1 MTMRWREVEKVDD
14 EDDHEEMEERW
25 MMMVMMGPF
34 CMAGVELG
42 QTDSLAPSPRVPPT
56 LAPSQRQP
64 CRLAGAVHNGR
75 RDARLSRST
84 SHGPRDHQ
92 HVGSSGSYRSS
103 SSSSNNN
110 NYNSSSNNNNYSSNN
125 SSSSR
130 NFTVLAWRWPF
141 TKGASPLRGD
151 ECLRLGVSPGCHLSQ
166 DARLLSSA
174 DAVVFLHRHVRRDL
188 ANLPHRKRPT
198 GQIWVW
204 GCMEPPPYAHL
215 PRGLHTVFNWTLTYR
230 PDSDVPTPY
239 GWLEP
244 RGEGQEGEEPPCGSA
259 LESAGAANCSA
270 YACSGKSELVAWV
283 VSHRGAASG
292 RDGYHRE
299 LARHL
304 RVAVYGRGTARTALP
319 PAPARTA
326 PAPALP
332 PARTAPARTAVPPGD
347 PRAVLSRYLFYLAFE
362 NSRSRH
368 YVSEKLWAN
377 ALGSAAVPVAL
388 GPPRADYERALPP
401 GAFLHVD
408 DFASPLELALRL
420 RALAADG
427 AAYGRMH
434 AWRRRYRARS
444 ARGWDERLCAVCRRL
459 RRGGGAAEGAAP
471 RGDLAEWFAGGG

>member
-1 MTMRWREVEKVDD
+1 MKA
-14 EDDHEEMEERW
+14 
-25 MMMVMMGPF
+25 
-34 CMAGVELG
+34 AGNAHIGRRSNAIRGQRSCVAAPGGISGGRNGCLG
-42 QTDSLAPSPRVPPT
+42 VASSSPPCLPACLPP
-56 LAPSQRQP
+56 A
-64 CRLAGAVHNGR
+64 CRL
-75 RDARLSRST
+75 
-84 SHGPRDHQ
+84 P
-92 HVGSSGSYRSS
+92 
-103 SSSSNNN
+103 
-110 NYNSSSNNNNYSSNN
+110 
-125 SSSSR
+125 
-130 NFTVLAWRWPF
+130 
-141 TKGASPLRGD
+141 GASPLRGD

-188 ANLPHRKRPT
+188 ANLPHRYVSLSHTHRHETAYGPDL
-198 GQIWVW
+198 GV
-204 GCMEPPPYAHL
+204 
-215 PRGLHTVFNWTLTYR
+215 GLH
-230 PDSDVPTPY
+230 
-239 GWLEP
+239 
-244 RGEGQEGEEPPCGSA
+244 
-259 LESAGAANCSA
+259 GAPSLRSPAQS
-270 YACSGKSELVAWV
+270 KSELVAWV

-326 PAPALP
+326 PARTAPARTAP
-332 PARTAPARTAVPPGD
+332 ARTAPARTAPARTAPARTAVPPGD